1 MGFFLRPVGWQ
12 IGGAVMIRINQLSLP
27 LEYTQQT
34 LKKKICRL
42 LKIDASQ
49 IREIQL
55 LRRSIDARKK
65 DQIRFIASVG
75 VAVNGNEQTILQHAG
90 CKTAGL
96 FDEVPYSLP
105 TCPVKP
111 AMSPV
116 VTGTGPAGLF
126 CAYILAKCG
135 LQPIIIERG
144 QPMEQRVQD
153 VRHFF
158 GGGELLPESNVQ
170 FGEGGAG
177 TFSDGKLQ
185 TGIKDP
191 RIRLVLQIF
200 AECGAPA
207 DILWQQKPHIGTD
220 KLRDVVV
227 TLRKVIQHL
236 GGQFIFNCRL
246 EQIHLHD
253 RRLCAITVI
262 QNGAARQIPCDRLVL
277 AIGHSARDTF
287 SMLYQSGLSMVSK
300 PFAVGVRI
308 EHPQT
313 FINHAQYGSRFYN
326 HPALPAADYKLAVH
340 LPNGRG
346 VYTFCMCPGGRVVA
360 AASESG
366 GIVTNGMSNYARDA
380 QNANSAVLVNV
391 TPADFPSEHPLAG
404 IAFQRTIE
412 QAAFA
417 AAGHTYRAPAQTFG
431 AFCGKHDVSGDRN
444 LPPVTPSY
452 QPGVTFCDLHTVL
465 PDFIC
470 DALQQGIMQ
479 MDRYL
484 HGFAAGNALL
494 TAPETR
500 SSSPVR
506 LLRDEHGCSS
516 IQGIY
521 PCGEGAGYAG
531 GITSA
536 AVDGIRCAEQI
547 IDTFTA

>member
-1 MGFFLRPVGWQ
+1 
-12 IGGAVMIRINQLSLP
+12 MIRINQLSLP
-27 LEYTQQT
+27 LEYTPQT
-34 LKKKICRL
+34 LQKKICRL
-42 LKIDASQ
+42 LKIDSSQ
-49 IREIQL
+49 IRELRL
-55 LRRSIDARKK
+55 LRRSVDARKK

-75 VAVNGNEQTILQHAG
+75 VSVHGNEQAILHRSG
-90 CKTAGL
+90 CKTACL
-96 FDEVPYSLP
+96 FDEVPYSFP
-105 TCPVKP
+105 ACSVKSVT
-111 AMSPV
+111 SPV
-116 VTGTGPAGLF
+116 VVGAGPAGLF

-135 LQPIIIERG
+135 LEPLVIERG
-144 QPMEQRVQD
+144 QPMEQRLED

-158 GGGELLPESNVQ
+158 DGGELLPESNVQ

-191 RIRLVLQIF
+191 RIRLVLQVF

-227 TLRKVIQHL
+227 TLRKTIQRL
-236 GGQFIFNCRL
+236 GGRFTFNCRL
-246 EQIHLHD
+246 EEMHLHN
-253 RRLCAITVI
+253 RRLCAITVM
-262 QNGAARQIPCDRLVL
+262 QNGAARQISCDRLVL

-287 SMLYQSGLSMVSK
+287 SMLYQGGLSMVSK

-313 FINHAQYGSRFYN
+313 FINHAQYGSHFYN

-340 LPNGRG
+340 LPNSRG

-360 AASESG
+360 AASEPG
-366 GIVTNGMSNYARDA
+366 GIVTNGMSNYARDT

-431 AFCGKHDVSGDRN
+431 AFCGNHAAGSDHN
-444 LPPVTPSY
+444 PPPVTPSY

-470 DALQQGIMQ
+470 NALQQGIIQ

-484 HGFAAGNALL
+484 HGFASDNALL

-536 AVDGIRCAEQI
+536 AVDGIRCAEQL
-547 IDTFTA
+547 IDTFTE